1 MSQVYKTGST
11 FTASPSTLQ
20 RSTAPKKQDLKI
32 VIIIPHKKH
41 QFIPMKTAMIQKTNS
56 EW

>member
-32 VIIIPHKKH
+32 VIIIPHKKTSIH
-41 QFIPMKTAMIQKTNS
+41 TNEDS
-56 EW
+56 YDSKDQQ